1 MNTAQF
7 VLDKAAT
14 EPEVVKKALTILHQK
29 GETVSDILEFV
40 IELEARK
47 IKVPHPGKPVFDVC
61 GTGGS
66 GKSRINLSTAL
77 AIRLSGATET
87 LDASNSR
94 QDFPTAEK
102 RSENLRVRGSGK
114 LNDEVR
120 SESRFCIAKHG
131 NKAASGRV
139 GSFDVIEKL
148 QLPIGDTPEKVSAQ
162 LADKNLSFVFAPAFH
177 PALKPMAPIRQ
188 SIGHPT
194 IFNYLGPLLNPVPL
208 AAQMIGVPSLEV
220 GDKLAEVCAH
230 LGKNAVLVHDTAFG
244 LDDVSIGGATR
255 FWAVGQNKQINSGA
269 FFPEDYGFETVK
281 DFSEIAGGDAQ
292 TNQQIIEQLL
302 AGTASKAQQ
311 DFLAINY
318 RIAEEFFVSF

>member
-14 EPEVVKKALTILHQK
+14 EPEVVKKALTILHEK

-40 IELEARK
+40 VELEARK
-47 IKVPHPGKPVFDVC
+47 IKVSPPGKPVFDVC

-77 AIRLSGATET
+77 AIRLSQGPEA
-87 LDASNSR
+87 LKAMNSNKEVSR
-94 QDFPTAEK
+94 F
-102 RSENLRVRGSGK
+102 
-114 LNDEVR
+114 
-120 SESRFCIAKHG
+120 SRFCIAKHG

-139 GSFDVIEKL
+139 GSFDLIEKL
-148 QLPIGDTPEKVSAQ
+148 QLPVGDTPETVSTQ
-162 LADKNLSFVFAPAFH
+162 LANENLSFVLAPAFH

-208 AAQMIGVPSLEV
+208 TAQMIGVPSLEV

-255 FWAVGQNKQINSGA
+255 FWAVGQHKEIRSGA
-269 FFPEDYGFETVK
+269 FFPEDYGFKTVK
-281 DFSEIAGGDAQ
+281 DFADIAGGDA
-292 TNQQIIEQLL
+292 TENQRLVKQLL
-302 AGTASKAQQ
+302 AGTATPAQQ
-311 DFLAINY
+311 DFLGINEI
-318 RIAEEFFVSF
+318 IAREFFERF

>member
-7 VLDKAAT
+7 VLDNAETKPNA
-14 EPEVVKKALTILHQK
+14 VKSMLTALHER

-40 IELEARK
+40 TELEARK

-77 AIRLSGATET
+77 ALKLSQSPET
-87 LDASNSR
+87 LKAMDSASTNKPRNSLGA
-94 QDFPTAEK
+94 QG
-102 RSENLRVRGSGK
+102 N

-148 QLPIGDTPEKVSAQ
+148 QLPVGDTPEKVSAQ

-208 AAQMIGVPSLEV
+208 AGQMIGVPRLEV

-255 FWAVGQNKQINSGA
+255 FWMTRVGDKKVHSGA

-292 TNQQIIEQLL
+292 TNQQIVEQLL
-302 AGTASKAQQ
+302 AGTATKAQQ
-311 DFLAINY
+311 DFLGINQT
-318 RIAEEFFVSF
+318 IATEFFKRF